1 LKTHVDGR
9 LILCNL
15 LLFDNFDEPSER
27 CVVNLQKL
35 NVSHWL
41 RGVKKEREDA
51 LKEPSSNVQLFQSN

>member
-1 LKTHVDGR
+1 
-9 LILCNL
+9 